1 MVASVDKMVA
11 DQGTVGARLPQ
22 GAPNRAQSE
31 KAENALARRIALQ
44 DKFATG
50 VLFAIV
56 AAICV
61 LLFSLI
67 AYIVASGAGKLLDV
81 SFLTGKPEQFKEGG
95 GIGPELFNSFY
106 LLVLTLLI
114 SVPIA
119 LGGAIYLTEYAPKNR
134 LTHFVKT
141 AIEALSSLPSIVVGL
156 FGFLFFVLQMGWGF
170 SILSGALALTMFN
183 LPILVRVIQQALEAI
198 PNDQREGGL
207 ALGASRWETTIHV
220 LLPAALPA
228 IITGIILS
236 AGRCVRRGGGP
247 HLYSGPV
254 GADARFHEFRF
265 FECVVS
271 VECVPPGGRRLRCTF
286 GRLTAKA
293 WCPIWM
299 RFRAVPLRCSWCA
312 FWHSTC
318 LPDSLAAWRAR
329 IHAKLQKMSRSPSIL
344 DVALIFGSRDSFLPL
359 SRLAAKLPIYNCMSW
374 WRAGCRKRKGR
385 A

>member
-1 MVASVDKMVA
+1 MAASVDKMVT
-11 DQGTVGARLPQ
+11 DQGIVEARPPQ

-67 AYIVASGAGKLLDV
+67 SYIVVSGAGKLFDV

-134 LTHFVKT
+134 LTLFVKT

-236 AGRCVRRGGGP
+236 AGRVFGEAAALIYTAGQSAPMLDFTSFDFSSASCPWNVFRPAETLAVHIWKINSEGVVP
-247 HLYSGPV
+247 DLDAVSSG
-254 GADARFHEFRF
+254 AA
-265 FECVVS
+265 
-271 VECVPPGGRRLRCTF
+271 
-286 GRLTAKA
+286 
-293 WCPIWM
+293 
-299 RFRAVPLRCSWCA
+299 AVLMVCI
-312 FWHSTC
+312 WHSTC
-318 LPDSLAAWRAR
+318 LLDSLVAWRAR
-329 IHAKLQKMSRSPSIL
+329 IHAKLQKMSRSAP
-344 DVALIFGSRDSFLPL
+344 FGCCADFWLPRFISSSF
-359 SRLAAKLPIYNCMSW
+359 SVSC
-374 WRAGCRKRKGR
+374 
-385 A
+385 